1 MYDYQITKL
10 PKRPKFGLLQT
21 CKTPG
26 WTAAAL
32 LGKARGMAM
41 VFLLGWTLAVSCGV
55 QRGKKP
61 GLPQSV
67 PTRGRTSAVEPRRL
81 YSLAAASFT
90 CSMTCSMVLQ

>member
-1 MYDYQITKL
+1 MKSFGLTMTLMYDYQITKL
-10 PKRPKFGLLQT
+10 PKWPKFGLLQT

-32 LGKARGMAM
+32 LGKARGMTM

-61 GLPQSV
+61 GHSV
-67 PTRGRTSAVEPRRL
+67 RRPL
-81 YSLAAASFT
+81 F
-90 CSMTCSMVLQ
+90 CK